1 MKREPSGSD
10 MHLRQAFNTDL
21 DAILQRCPSQ
31 GTVRVLRH
39 RTVRGGARR
48 ESSQYKDRCG
58 SMWPPAFHFLY
69 ATAALRVC

>member
-31 GTVRVLRH
+31 GTVRALRH
-39 RTVRGGARR
+39 RTVRGGQGA
-48 ESSQYKDRCG
+48 SQANTRIGVEVCG
-58 SMWPPAFHFLY
+58 RLLSTFYMSLLH
-69 ATAALRVC
+69 